1 MSSEE
6 RGRASYL
13 DLLVSTLMEHERNLN
28 DLVEKL
34 EELCSS
40 LKEISKRFAEIVE
53 IQEISASEKE
63 KPHPPQQNTLIY
75 MKLKGQKVED
85 LMRIIDSLKE

>member
-34 EELCSS
+34 EEICNS
-40 LKEISKRFAEIVE
+40 LKEISKRFTEIVE
-53 IQEISASEKE
+53 IQEISASQKE
-63 KPHPPQQNTLIY
+63 EPRPSEQNTLIY

-85 LMRIIDSLKE
+85 LKRIIDSLKE